1 MVIGIAHLSI
11 QIPGAQSLKDKR
23 RVVKSL
29 TQRLQNRFNVAVAEV
44 DQLDAW
50 QSAVVGLAVV
60 SNSAAHA
67 DQMLSTILRFV
78 EDDLRDGFLI
88 DVHTEILHA

>member
-11 QIPGAQSLKDKR
+11 QIPEAQSLKDKR
-23 RVVKSL
+23 RVVRSL
-29 TQRLQNRFNVAVAEV
+29 TQRLQSRFNVAAAEV

-78 EDDLRDGFLI
+78 EDNLRDGFLVDI
-88 DVHTEILHA
+88 HTEILHV